1 MKIPLKFTGFVFVSY
16 DEIMLTDNYKLIHFC
31 VTFSCLL
38 T

>member
-1 MKIPLKFTGFVFVSY
+1 MKIPLKFTGFVIV
-16 DEIMLTDNYKLIHFC
+16 IMLTDNYKLIHFC